1 MIVSKEEIKI
11 NSVKN
16 NNIHRYNSL
25 FGCRIN
31 NHYLTAK
38 RIKVDTFSD
47 TMKSDITD
55 QCIFLVKCNDCN
67 LEWKELWRTSRWF
80 ITNNNY
86 YNNNMKEAITIKMDL

>member
-1 MIVSKEEIKI
+1 MIVTKEEIKI
-11 NSVKN
+11 NSAKN
-16 NNIHRYNSL
+16 RDTQKQNSL

-38 RIKVDTFSD
+38 RINVDTISN
-47 TMKSDITD
+47 TMKSEITD

-80 ITNNNY
+80 IVNNNY
-86 YNNNMKEAITIKMDL
+86 QNNNLKEAIPVKMDR